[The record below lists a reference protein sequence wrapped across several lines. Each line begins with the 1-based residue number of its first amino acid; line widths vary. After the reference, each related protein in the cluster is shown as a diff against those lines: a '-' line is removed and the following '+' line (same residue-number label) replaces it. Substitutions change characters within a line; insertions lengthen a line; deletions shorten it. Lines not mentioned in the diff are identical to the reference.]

1 MAVSSHGTLLKIGDG
16 ASPEVFTTIAEV
28 LDISGPGMSLS
39 TDVWRTD
46 DIATYAVVPTGF
58 DPDEVTFDVNYT
70 GDGTQGQVRE
80 AIATQALTSFR
91 IELPT
96 VPAETLAFT
105 GYITRFRFS
114 EPVDGVL
121 QASVIVTLASA
132 MTTV

>member
-16 ASPEVFTTIAEV
+16 ANPEVFTTIAEV
-28 LDISGPGMSLS
+28 LDISGPGMTLS

-46 DIATYAVVPTGF
+46 DIATYAVTPTGF
-58 DPDEVTFDVNYT
+58 DLEEVTFDVNYT
-70 GDGTQGQVRE
+70 GAGTQGQVRE

-96 VPAETLAFT
+96 VPVETLAFT
-105 GYITRFRFS
+105 GYVTAFRFS

-121 QASVIVTLASA
+121 TASVTITMAST